1 MPQSLCVCVM
11 WLQFDGISV
20 VVAAAA
26 IVVWGGVLFS
36 WFCGRCHTGFW
47 FGFLFSGGGFV
58 KKNLKLGG

>member
-1 MPQSLCVCVM
+1 M